1 MKYAPAWVL
10 SVACSVITKR
20 YVEEHVPFQSFI
32 NAFSGNF
39 ETLYDDLTESKLR
52 AGVEMEMRFLA
63 SFDHENHMKIVN
75 AHIFNVITYKKPK
88 IKRKLKGIF
97 SDGTKPKRS
106 ETSIAQ
112 NHKAFKAFFF
122 RLRTDPKLEPDDA
135 WNLSQVKGMDGLI
148 TIFNEPVHVSDAF

>member
-32 NAFSGNF
+32 NAISGNF

-97 SDGTKPKRS
+97 SDGTKPKR
-106 ETSIAQ
+106 TDY
-112 NHKAFKAFFF
+112 HKVRVIK
-122 RLRTDPKLEPDDA
+122 K
-135 WNLSQVKGMDGLI
+135 NLVYIIGLAPGLAREEVNI
-148 TIFNEPVHVSDAF
+148 